1 MAPSGFQGLHEKW
14 GGSMS
19 GAKFGSE
26 WTGDGDNGFDLSIS
40 GDGQAFTLTF
50 AEIQADVDAGKSPDL
65 IAARVF
71 SAVVP
76 VHGDGNDV
84 SIAFTT
90 QGFAFAAEGAD
101 AYALLS
107 VNGQTT
113 VQHFAA
119 GTDEG
124 FEQQLTVKGVPT
136 SQCHL
141 TVVAV
146 AQRDPARA
154 DAAAT
159 LRPSSVDAEI
169 QPAG

>member
-1 MAPSGFQGLHEKW
+1 
-14 GGSMS
+14 MS

-26 WTGDGDNGFDLSIS
+26 WTGGGDNGFDLSIS
-40 GDGQAFTLTF
+40 DDGQAFTLTF
-50 AEIQADVDAGKSPDL
+50 AQIQADVDAGKSPDL

-76 VHGDGNDV
+76 IHGDGNDV

-169 QPAG
+169 QPSGEVQPAG

>member
-1 MAPSGFQGLHEKW
+1 
-14 GGSMS
+14 MS

-84 SIAFTT
+84 SIAFTA
-90 QGFAFAAEGAD
+90 QGSAFAADGAD
-101 AYALLS
+101 AYVLLS
-107 VNGQTT
+107 VNGQTA

-119 GTDEG
+119 GTDQS
-124 FEQQLTVKGVPT
+124 FQQQLIIKGVPT

-141 TVVAV
+141 AV
-146 AQRDPARA
+146 AAVVQRDPTCP

-169 QPAG
+169 QPSG

>member
-1 MAPSGFQGLHEKW
+1 
-14 GGSMS
+14 MS

-26 WTGDGDNGFDLSIS
+26 WTGGGDNGFDLSIS

-65 IAARVF
+65 VAARVF

-84 SIAFTT
+84 AIAFTA
-90 QGFAFAAEGAD
+90 QGYALATEDAD

-107 VNGQTT
+107 VNGQTA

-119 GTDEG
+119 ETDQS
-124 FEQQLTVKGVPT
+124 FEQQLIVKGVPT

-141 TVVAV
+141 AVVAV
-146 AQRDPARA
+146 VQRDPACP
-154 DAAAT
+154 DAAAM

-169 QPAG
+169 QPSG